1 MAHFA
6 SQTLMDFIRV
16 TPQSGVM
23 PGRDDPSESSNA
35 IAREA
40 EPMRQALAGY
50 FRRRIANPSE
60 AEDLV
65 QEVFSRIVARDSQQ
79 PIEHLAGYVFQVA
92 ASVLAD
98 RGRRRGVRHADAHVP
113 FDPDRHGEQDFDPER
128 VLSGKQRLRAATAAL
143 LSLPERTRTIFLLHR
158 LEGRRYRE
166 IAEQIGISVSA
177 VEKHM
182 VRAVQHLGAAFEAR
196 S

>member
-1 MAHFA
+1 MAFLA
-6 SQTLMDFIRV
+6 SQLMDFTI
-16 TPQSGVM
+16 TPPQAATM
-23 PGRDDPSESSNA
+23 PGRDDATESSNA

-40 EPMRQALAGY
+40 EPLRQALAGY
-50 FRRRIANPSE
+50 FRRRIADPSE

-79 PIEHLAGYVFQVA
+79 PVEHLGGYVFQVA

-98 RGRRRGVRHADAHVP
+98 RGRRRGVRRADAHVL
-113 FDPDRHGEQDFDPER
+113 FDADRHGEQDFDPER

-143 LSLPERTRTIFLLHR
+143 LSLPERTRTVFVLHR

-166 IAEQIGISVSA
+166 IAAQIGISVSA

-182 VRAVQHLGAAFEAR
+182 VRAVQHLGATLGAH

>member
-1 MAHFA
+1 
-6 SQTLMDFIRV
+6 
-16 TPQSGVM
+16 M
-23 PGRDDPSESSNA
+23 PGRDDATDSGNA

-40 EPMRQALAGY
+40 ESLRQALAGY
-50 FRRRIANPSE
+50 FRRRIADSSE

-65 QEVFSRIVARDSQQ
+65 QEVFSRIVARDS
-79 PIEHLAGYVFQVA
+79 PRPVEHLGGYVFQVA

-98 RGRRRGVRHADAHVP
+98 RGRRRGVRRADAHVP

-128 VLSGKQRLRAATAAL
+128 VLSGKQSLRAATAAL
-143 LSLPERTRTIFLLHR
+143 LSLPERTRTVFVLHR

-166 IAEQIGISVSA
+166 IAEQFGISVSA

-182 VRAVQHLGAAFEAR
+182 VRAVQHLGATFGGR

>member
-1 MAHFA
+1 MAFLA
-6 SQTLMDFIRV
+6 SQLMDFANAP
-16 TPQSGVM
+16 PQAAAM
-23 PGRDDPSESSNA
+23 PGRDDATESGNA
-35 IAREA
+35 IARAA
-40 EPMRQALAGY
+40 EPLRQALGGY
-50 FRRRIANPSE
+50 FRRRIANASE

-79 PIEHLAGYVFQVA
+79 PVEHLGGYVFQVA

-113 FDPDRHGEQDFDPER
+113 FDADRHGEQDFDPER
-128 VLSGKQRLRAATAAL
+128 VLSGKQSLRAATAAL
-143 LSLPERTRTIFLLHR
+143 LSLPERTRTVFVLHR

-166 IAEQIGISVSA
+166 IAEQFGISVSA

-182 VRAVQHLGAAFEAR
+182 ARAVQHLGATFEAR
-196 S
+196 P